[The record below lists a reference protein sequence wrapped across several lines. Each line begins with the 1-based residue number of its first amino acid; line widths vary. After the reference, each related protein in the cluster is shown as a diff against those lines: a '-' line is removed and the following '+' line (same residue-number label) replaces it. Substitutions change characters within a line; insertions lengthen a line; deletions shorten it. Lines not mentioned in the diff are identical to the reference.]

1 MKRWDELHSYRSALR
16 DSACWAPDRARRHG
30 DLPTNLLP
38 RQTAFMQQTGVA
50 FVPVVSSDEAGA
62 SFVGCVYFHLLED
75 VLNEFEELAAHRLAT
90 PNSNPNP
97 SPSPNPNPNTDTN
110 TNQAGAGGPVGP
122 TRSSSRCH

>member
-1 MKRWDELHSYRSALR
+1 
-16 DSACWAPDRARRHG
+16 
-30 DLPTNLLP
+30 
-38 RQTAFMQQTGVA
+38 MQQTGVA